1 MKILELQQKGFMQHL
16 RERWL
21 QGVCKTPYTES
32 GGKKKEYR
40 ALLERNFATSTIMHT
55 YALPALTR
63 LGFAAH
69 RTRRNSPGLPIFSV
83 SVFEQELSEQ
93 GAVSRKSQ

>member
-32 GGKKKEYR
+32 GGEKKEYR

-55 YALPALTR
+55 YALPPLR
-63 LGFAAH
+63 D
-69 RTRRNSPGLPIFSV
+69 
-83 SVFEQELSEQ
+83 
-93 GAVSRKSQ
+93 